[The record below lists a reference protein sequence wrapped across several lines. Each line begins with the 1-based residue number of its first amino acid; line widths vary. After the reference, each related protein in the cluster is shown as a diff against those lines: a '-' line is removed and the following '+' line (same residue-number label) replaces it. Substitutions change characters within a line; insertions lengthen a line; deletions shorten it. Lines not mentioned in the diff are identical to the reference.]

1 MSWLDRIVERQIQKA
16 RLKGQLQGLKGEG
29 APLPERPE
37 APFVSPAEA
46 VAYRIM
52 AEAGVL
58 PEEIRLKK
66 EVAAQRAAL
75 AMITDPAARKVAM
88 ARLADLQMRQSIA
101 EDARRRFMKD

>member
-29 APLPERPE
+29 APLPDHPE
-37 APFVSPAEA
+37 APHVSAAEA

-58 PEEIRLKK
+58 PEEITLKK

-75 AMITDPAARKVAM
+75 AMITDPAGRKVAM

-101 EDARRRFMKD
+101 EDARRRVMKD

>member
-1 MSWLDRIVERQIQKA
+1 
-16 RLKGQLQGLKGEG
+16 
-29 APLPERPE
+29 
-37 APFVSPAEA
+37 
-46 VAYRIM
+46 M

-66 EVAAQRAAL
+66 EVTAQRTIL
-75 AMITDPAARKVAM
+75 AQTNEPAARKAAM

>member
-29 APLPERPE
+29 LPLPERPE
-37 APFVSPAEA
+37 MALVRPAEA

-66 EVAAQRAAL
+66 KVAAQRSVL
-75 AMITDPAARKVAM
+75 AVMTDPVARKVAM

-101 EDARRRFMKD
+101 EDARRRFLRD